1 VKIFGPDDVFTGW
14 AGETPYFLVINT
26 MDPKQSNI
34 VDLDEAGWMWERDG
48 LMRATGEWV
57 LVAKRDIS
65 SMQGTPIIAIRVL
78 DGEQPYYTKRHIGM
92 MMGGAGELMVYG
104 IGKKRV
110 DGHVDRLWIL
120 PNGIICAGDDV
131 DIIGVNILK
140 GISAQG

>member
-1 VKIFGPDDVFTGW
+1 MKIFNQSDEFTGW

-26 MDPKQSNI
+26 MDPKQTNI

-140 GISAQG
+140 GISGQ

>member
-1 VKIFGPDDVFTGW
+1 VKIFNQSDEFTGW

-26 MDPKQSNI
+26 MDPKQTNI